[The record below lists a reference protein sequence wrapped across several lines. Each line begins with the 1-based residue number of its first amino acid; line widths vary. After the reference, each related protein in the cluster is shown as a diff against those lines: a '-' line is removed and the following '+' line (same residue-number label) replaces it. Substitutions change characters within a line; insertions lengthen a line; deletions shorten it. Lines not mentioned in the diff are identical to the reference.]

1 MYQKVKNVIY
11 EKFFDG
17 EISSNHSTD
26 DEKEVDNGLKH
37 KDSHSN
43 HGFSPVPVNPLSYL
57 QANSFSRP
65 ARERIMSETVDLN
78 SYNRNRTF
86 SIFDLLLNSRRSS
99 INMANAHVNGPMTP
113 EPHRE
118 NTDSSTL
125 SSALIE
131 NLLTEYLISLPSS
144 LEEFYKIMGE
154 IYVAEILR
162 QCPSIKSPTELMK
175 RTLLGNFNSA
185 ESNQNNKSIINS
197 LIHHILQLNTRQN
210 RGLNPLESD
219 IMRRLLVDNN
229 RSKPTAFARTEAVPE
244 GPIFQSLQVPRN
256 YPSSEENKTHS
267 VPPPKPQKSPKK
279 SVHKQENKRAEQKM
293 VSTPVSDSLPSSKD
307 ADAHRIIDHEPLM
320 ERAKRLLK
328 KRASKYNTMASKRQR
343 IDEAGH
349 EIQQQVRRNL
359 IKD

>member
-1 MYQKVKNVIY
+1 MYQKIKNVIQ
-11 EKFFDG
+11 EEFFDG
-17 EISSNHSTD
+17 ELSSNPSTD
-26 DEKEVDNGLKH
+26 DEKEVDNGLKQR
-37 KDSHSN
+37 DSNSHQ
-43 HGFSPVPVNPLSYL
+43 GFSPAPVNPMSYL
-57 QANSFSRP
+57 KANSLHKP

-99 INMANAHVNGPMTP
+99 INMANAPMNPPMTP

-144 LEEFYKIMGE
+144 LDEFYKIMGE

-162 QCPSIKSPTELMK
+162 QCPGIKSPTELMK
-175 RTLLGNFNSA
+175 RTLLGNFNTA

-229 RSKPTAFARTEAVPE
+229 RSKPTAFTRTENLPE
-244 GPIFQSLQVPRN
+244 GPIFQSLQVPRA
-256 YPSSEENKTHS
+256 YPSSEENKTHTVS
-267 VPPPKPQKSPKK
+267 PPKPQKSPKK
-279 SVHKQENKRAEQKM
+279 AVVKQENKRTEQKL
-293 VSTPVSDSLPSSKD
+293 VSTPVSDSLPSSKG
-307 ADAHRIIDHEPLM
+307 ADAHRILDHEPLM

-328 KRASKYNTMASKRQR
+328 KRANKYNNMASKRQR
-343 IDEAGH
+343 IDEAGND
-349 EIQQQVRRNL
+349 IQEQVRKNL
-359 IKD
+359 IKN